1 MVAFEPGINFIE
13 LIRRKRGA
21 INGILNER
29 HGIHLPSK
37 PIIGGREMRN
47 KKGVREMEEIKKLK
61 RLLFMQKIVLLLQIS
76 ALIVQVS
83 SLLKH

>member
-1 MVAFEPGINFIE
+1 
-13 LIRRKRGA
+13 
-21 INGILNER
+21 
-29 HGIHLPSK
+29 
-37 PIIGGREMRN
+37 MRN

>member
-1 MVAFEPGINFIE
+1 
-13 LIRRKRGA
+13 
-21 INGILNER
+21 
-29 HGIHLPSK
+29 
-37 PIIGGREMRN
+37 MRN

-61 RLLFMQKIVLLLQIS
+61 RLLFMQKIVLLLQKS

>member
-1 MVAFEPGINFIE
+1 MTKQEGWVI
-13 LIRRKRGA
+13 
-21 INGILNER
+21 
-29 HGIHLPSK
+29 S
-37 PIIGGREMRN
+37 
-47 KKGVREMEEIKKLK
+47 VEIKKLK

>member
-1 MVAFEPGINFIE
+1 
-13 LIRRKRGA
+13 
-21 INGILNER
+21 
-29 HGIHLPSK
+29 
-37 PIIGGREMRN
+37 MRN

-76 ALIVQVS
+76 PLIVQVS

>member
-1 MVAFEPGINFIE
+1 
-13 LIRRKRGA
+13 
-21 INGILNER
+21 
-29 HGIHLPSK
+29 
-37 PIIGGREMRN
+37 MRN

-61 RLLFMQKIVLLLQIS
+61 RLLFMQKIVLLFQIS